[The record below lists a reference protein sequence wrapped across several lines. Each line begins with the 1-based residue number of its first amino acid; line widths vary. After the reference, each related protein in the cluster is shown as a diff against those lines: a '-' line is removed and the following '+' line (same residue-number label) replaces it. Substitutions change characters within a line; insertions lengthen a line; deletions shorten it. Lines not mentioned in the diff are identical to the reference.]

1 MNDTNWSVN
10 NKKTVTDADIK
21 ALEKAKKIE
30 AENDRNGFK
39 WIKLKPNLAVHVP
52 CDEDG
57 NITEKGRR
65 IIEAYKENL

>member
-10 NKKTVTDADIK
+10 NRKTVTDADIK

-39 WIKLKPNLAVHVP
+39 CIKLKPNLAVHVP